1 MNDRVYL
8 YEEEKT
14 KFKECFLLQDL
25 VKIENKDEAMEQA
38 KRDSKDNQMPAVFHR
53 KNNKKWKVT
62 MELDDWI
69 QIYNEYYS
77 SKKLSEVIRERDN
90 RK

>member
-1 MNDRVYL
+1 
-8 YEEEKT
+8 
-14 KFKECFLLQDL
+14 
-25 VKIENKDEAMEQA
+25 
-38 KRDSKDNQMPAVFHR
+38 
-53 KNNKKWKVT
+53 